1 MLKTYKFR
9 IYPNQIQQQKLIQH
23 MGCVRFIY
31 NAALEEKNR
40 IYTETKKS
48 VSCIEL
54 CGKWLI
60 SKKKEFVWLKEAY
73 SQSLQM
79 PLRNLDNAFT
89 AFFRKQNKF
98 PKFKCKNNYSSI
110 QYPQHCFIDFEKNKI
125 QIPKI
130 GKVNAVFDRTF
141 QGKIK
146 TVTITK
152 VPSGKFFAS
161 VLVDNEIKLPKKAK
175 IEEKTSVG
183 IDFGIKTFATLSNGK
198 KVENPRFLSNS
209 LQRLKTIQKR
219 HSRKQKGSKNREKAR
234 IKLARIHEKIVNQ
247 RKDFLQKTSTEII
260 RENQTI
266 ILEDLN
272 IAGMMKNHCLARAI
286 GEIGWSTFKTY
297 LQYKSEWYGKNLIFI
312 GRFDPSSKMCS
323 KCGTLKKDLSLKD
336 REWKCE
342 KCNSI
347 HDRDLNAAQNIK
359 NFGLIKVSGQEL
371 PVVSPE

>member
-1 MLKTYKFR
+1 MIFQSSSAKTIIVQFNILKNLT
-9 IYPNQIQQQKLIQH
+9 L
-23 MGCVRFIY
+23 
-31 NAALEEKNR
+31 
-40 IYTETKKS
+40 T
-48 VSCIEL
+48 
-54 CGKWLI
+54 GK
-60 SKKKEFVWLKEAY
+60 
-73 SQSLQM
+73 
-79 PLRNLDNAFT
+79 
-89 AFFRKQNKF
+89 
-98 PKFKCKNNYSSI
+98 
-110 QYPQHCFIDFEKNKI
+110 KNKI

-130 GKVNAVFDRTF
+130 GKVNIVLDRTF

-146 TVTITK
+146 TVTVTK

-161 VLVDNEIKLPKKAK
+161 VLVDNGIELPEKAK

-183 IDFGIKTFATLSNGK
+183 IDLGIKTFATLSNGK
-198 KVENPRFLSNS
+198 KIENPRFLSNS
-209 LQRLKTIQKR
+209 FQRLKTIQKR

-234 IKLARIHEKIVNQ
+234 IKLAKIHEKIANQ

-272 IAGMMKNHCLARAI
+272 VVGMMKNHCLARAI